1 MFYNL
6 RNGENT
12 VLRGLVA
19 EEAARYILTQRY
31 PILVL
36 RPKKALN
43 YLDSGAVEGRSVE
56 FLRKNQKT
64 MDFFGIFPF
73 FRDKDL
79 QMTTEEIICKFFL
92 EKEGLDHYITK
103 ESFTQHVKGFVI
115 EVKSRTTENTWAPF
129 NFGFSSNQKKMFN
142 QCQQF
147 DFTTILCGVTFA
159 PDWNLSIVFCDI
171 NQRIFSD
178 NFLASNQ

>member
-1 MFYNL
+1 MLYNL

-19 EEAARYILTQRY
+19 EEAACYILTQRY

-43 YLDSGAVEGRSVE
+43 YLDRGAVEGTSVE

-64 MDFFGIFPF
+64 MDFFGLFPF
-73 FRDKDL
+73 FRSDDL

-92 EKEGLDHYITK
+92 EKEGLDHYFTK
-103 ESFTQHVKGFVI
+103 EPFTQQVKGFII
-115 EVKSRTTENTWAPF
+115 EVKSRTTENTWTPF
-129 NFGFSSNQKKMFN
+129 DFVFSTNQKKMFN
-142 QCQQF
+142 QCNKINF
-147 DFTTILCGVTFA
+147 RIILCGVTFA

-171 NQRIFSD
+171 NQKILPE
-178 NFLASNQ
+178 NFLATYQ